1 MVVAFPMLKNT
12 WFWCIVGVLVF
23 NFGIALRMY
32 LVVRVRGW
40 KGYLSRQ
47 AGVIDAYRRLI
58 VSEGAPSWPLPA
70 SYILMGLGV
79 AFVFGS
85 ILLIG

>member
-1 MVVAFPMLKNT
+1 MAVAFPMLKNT

-47 AGVIDAYRRLI
+47 AGVIDA
-58 VSEGAPSWPLPA
+58 G
-70 SYILMGLGV
+70 G
-79 AFVFGS
+79 
-85 ILLIG
+85 

>member
-1 MVVAFPMLKNT
+1 MLKNT
-12 WFWCIVGVLVF
+12 WFWCIVGVAIF
-23 NFGIALRMY
+23 TFGIALRMY

-40 KGYLSRQ
+40 KGYLLPQ
-47 AGVIDAYRRLI
+47 AGVVEAYRMFV
-58 VSEGAPSWPLPA
+58 VSGGAPSWPLPT
-70 SYILMGLGV
+70 SYVLMGLGV